1 MTPRLPTDRAPLL
14 ALLDGAE
21 LVKQGAEAVRMGAG
35 GPSDLPQKVY
45 RAPLV
50 VGGPPCLL
58 KHRFAKAYR
67 HATLDKQLTR
77 SRLTHEA
84 RCLVR
89 CLRHGVSVPGVRA
102 ADPDAGVLA
111 LEWIDGRTVREV
123 LGAGAEG
130 VDDEDETHLAA
141 GLDGL
146 AVDERALVTL
156 GPGSAR
162 QTA

>member
-1 MTPRLPTDRAPLL
+1 MS
-14 ALLDGAE
+14 
-21 LVKQGAEAVRMGAG
+21 
-35 GPSDLPQKVY
+35 PSDAPDAAQKVY

-50 VGGPPCLL
+50 VGDPPCLL

-77 SRLTHEA
+77 SRLTQEA

-111 LEWIDGRTVREV
+111 LEWIEGRTVREV

-130 VDDEDETHLAA
+130 ADDEDTDLAA

-146 AVDERALVTL
+146 AVDERASIV
-156 GPGSAR
+156 GDAAQAR
-162 QTA
+162 QTG